1 MYAIVEA
8 SGRQYQLEAGR
19 FVDIDLVGA
28 EPGDA
33 YVFERVLMIVNGKE
47 SQLGSPWLAGA
58 KVNARVL
65 SHGKARKIIVYKQ
78 RPKKGTRKKQGHRQ
92 HYTRVFIDSIQLDDK
107 LLAEAKASSGPAP
120 TKAKVAP
127 ASAATEGK
135 AEPKSKA
142 KAAPKASEGK
152 SEGLAKAKTTAAP
165 KIAKKKAEGEKAP
178 AKATKRPTEKSDTKT
193 SE

>member
-33 YVFERVLMIVNGKE
+33 YVFERVLMIVNGKD
-47 SQLGSPWLAGA
+47 SQLGSPFLEGA

-65 SHGKARKIIVYKQ
+65 SHGRERKILVYKQ

-92 HYTRVFIDSIQLDDK
+92 HFTRVFIDSIQLNDK
-107 LLAEAKASSGPAP
+107 LLAEAK
-120 TKAKVAP
+120 VQAP
-127 ASAATEGK
+127 AA
-135 AEPKSKA
+135 SKA
-142 KAAPKASEGK
+142 KATPSEAQPERKAAEPK
-152 SEGLAKAKTTAAP
+152 AKAKEKSGEPKAA
-165 KIAKKKAEGEKAP
+165 
-178 AKATKRPTEKSDTKT
+178 AKAKPAAGQVKTTKQAGESTSAADAKTTKKSPAKSDTKKK
-193 SE
+193 

>member
-33 YVFERVLMIVNGKE
+33 YVFERVLMIVNGKD
-47 SQLGSPWLAGA
+47 SQLGSPFLEGA

-65 SHGKARKIIVYKQ
+65 SHGKERKIIVYKQ

-92 HYTRVFIDSIQLDDK
+92 HFTRVYIDSIQLNDK
-107 LLAEAKASSGPAP
+107 VIAEAKVQAPAP
-120 TKAKVAP
+120 SK
-127 ASAATEGK
+127 ASAKPGEAAPEK
-135 AEPKSKA
+135 KAAEPK
-142 KAAPKASEGK
+142 
-152 SEGLAKAKTTAAP
+152 AKAKEKSGEPKAA
-165 KIAKKKAEGEKAP
+165 
-178 AKATKRPTEKSDTKT
+178 AKAKPAAGAATT
-193 SE
+193 SKKGETTSKP

>member
-47 SQLGSPWLAGA
+47 SQLGSPFLEGA

-92 HYTRVFIDSIQLDDK
+92 HFTRVFVDSIQLNDK
-107 LLAEAKASSGPAP
+107 VLAEAKAAPGPTP
-120 TKAKVAP
+120 AKEKAP
-127 ASAATEGK
+127 AKEKPAKADKAESKK
-135 AEPKSKA
+135 AEPKSKT
-142 KAAPKASEGK
+142 ASK
-152 SEGLAKAKTTAAP
+152 SEGTAKAKTAAP
-165 KIAKKKAEGEKAP
+165 KTTKKAAESDKAP
-178 AKATKRPTEKSDTKT
+178 KTTTKKTTAKSDTKKK